1 MNERIKALRKA
12 LGYTQAEFGGKVG
25 LSRAEV
31 ANIESERAP
40 VRPATIPV
48 ICNVLGVNRVW
59 LETGEGE
66 MFVSD
71 GASILNRLT
80 TEYNLSS
87 AEEAVVAAFV
97 QLPPQDRAAILRY
110 VKALADEIYSRQSD
124 EQEAEAVKQ
133 EYLRMKKAGEGSS
146 ASAGENGVEK
156 MA

>member
-1 MNERIKALRKA
+1 MNERIKALRKT
-12 LGYTQAEFGGKVG
+12 LGYTQAEFGGKIG
-25 LSRAEV
+25 LSRDEV
-31 ANIESERAP
+31 SNIEIGRSP
-40 VRPATIPV
+40 VRSTTVPV

-71 GASILNRLT
+71 GASILNRLA

>member
-12 LGYTQAEFGGKVG
+12 LGYTQAEFGGKIG
-25 LSRAEV
+25 LSRDEV
-31 ANIESERAP
+31 SNIEIGRSS
-40 VRPATIPV
+40 VRSTTIPV

-71 GASILNRLT
+71 GASILNRLA
-80 TEYNLSS
+80 TEYDLSS

-110 VKALADEIYSRQSD
+110 VKALADEIYSHQSD

-133 EYLRMKKAGEGSS
+133 EYLRMKKAGGESS